1 MTCYETGL
9 AALLNLKLW
18 TSWATIA
25 TPIVAIVALIFAYLQ
40 LKSSRINSQRSSAYT
55 AYDSYLGLCLEKP
68 KLSYGFNS
76 SSSFNQDEYDQYR
89 WFVSKMLFTFEQI
102 LDVNKEDKDWNTTII
117 AQLKKHKLHL
127 SKSGSVKREEW
138 SEHLTKLINESLS

>member
-1 MTCYETGL
+1 
-9 AALLNLKLW
+9 
-18 TSWATIA
+18 
-25 TPIVAIVALIFAYLQ
+25 
-40 LKSSRINSQRSSAYT
+40 
-55 AYDSYLGLCLEKP
+55 
-68 KLSYGFNS
+68 
-76 SSSFNQDEYDQYR
+76 
-89 WFVSKMLFTFEQI
+89 MLFTFEQI